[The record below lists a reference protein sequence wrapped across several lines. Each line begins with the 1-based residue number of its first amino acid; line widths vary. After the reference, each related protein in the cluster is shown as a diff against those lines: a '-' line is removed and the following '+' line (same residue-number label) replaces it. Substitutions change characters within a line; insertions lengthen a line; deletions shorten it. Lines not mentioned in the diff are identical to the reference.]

1 MEPLN
6 LICAIDKLFLLAS
19 ALDTLL
25 TDEYATLLRDTG
37 HKCRNVLNIVATGLG
52 EIRHDLEYLVTTDL
66 LALATDDLLHS
77 FPVDNGADS
86 GYDKHENDEG

>member
-25 TDEYATLLRDTG
+25 TDEYATLLRNTG
-37 HKCRNVLNIVATGLG
+37 HKRRNLLNLVATGLG
-52 EIRHDLEYLVTTDL
+52 GN
-66 LALATDDLLHS
+66 
-77 FPVDNGADS
+77 PP
-86 GYDKHENDEG
+86 